1 MAFFRRLWNWC
12 KRFRYRCGYGVHSPS
27 DFFLITSVVYESLPY
42 YAYRELE
49 SSSSLD
55 SSSFYRRKVNRL
67 LFRLVNYFQPT
78 CLVHIGQKD
87 DLEFRY
93 MKAAC
98 SSMKAIGLESN
109 DCKDVMSVLGKVM
122 RGRDSIG
129 VLHVGNTPY
138 YSEVIANLL
147 PFMKADSCLIIGG
160 IHDSKDKKAW
170 WKQLKN
176 DERVRVTFDL
186 YDVGIALFDPK
197 RYKQDYIVNFF

>member
-49 SSSSLD
+49 SSFSLE

-67 LFRLVNYFQPT
+67 LFRLVNYFQPA
-78 CLVHIGQKD
+78 CLVNVAGED
-87 DLEFRY
+87 DWAFRY

-98 SSMKAIGLESN
+98 TSMKTN
-109 DCKDVMSVLGKVM
+109 DVRVHDMKKTLQAVENIKG
-122 RGRDSIG
+122 G
-129 VLHVGNTPY
+129 VDMLHVGNTPF
-138 YSEVIANLL
+138 YSEVVE
-147 PFMKADSCLIIGG
+147 KIIPYMNTDACMIVGG
-160 IHDSKDKKAW
+160 IYTSEEKKKW

-176 DERVRVTFDL
+176 DERVRITFDL
-186 YDVGIALFDPK
+186 YDIGIVLFDPK
-197 RYKQDYIVNFF
+197 RYKQNYIVNFF

>member
-49 SSSSLD
+49 SSFSLE

-67 LFRLVNYFQPT
+67 LFRLVNYFQPAY
-78 CLVHIGQKD
+78 LVNVAGED
-87 DLEFRY
+87 DLAFRY

-98 SSMKAIGLESN
+98 TSMKTNNVRVHDMKKTLQAVENIKGCV
-109 DCKDVMSVLGKVM
+109 DM
-122 RGRDSIG
+122 
-129 VLHVGNTPY
+129 LHVGNTPF
-138 YSEVIANLL
+138 YSEVVEKMIPYMNTDAC
-147 PFMKADSCLIIGG
+147 MIVGG
-160 IHDSKDKKAW
+160 IYTSEEKKKW

-176 DERVRVTFDL
+176 DERVRITFDL
-186 YDVGIALFDPK
+186 YDIGIVLFDPK
-197 RYKQDYIVNFF
+197 RYKQNYIVNFF

>member
-1 MAFFRRLWNWC
+1 MAFLRRLWNWF

-98 SSMKAIGLESN
+98 SSMKANNVRVHDMKKTLQAVENIKGCV
-109 DCKDVMSVLGKVM
+109 DM
-122 RGRDSIG
+122 
-129 VLHVGNTPY
+129 LHVGNTPF
-138 YSEVIANLL
+138 YSEVVEKMIPYMNTDAC
-147 PFMKADSCLIIGG
+147 MIVGG
-160 IHDSKDKKAW
+160 IYTSEEKKKW
-170 WKQLKN
+170 WKQLKD
-176 DERVRVTFDL
+176 DERVRITFDL
-186 YDVGIALFDPK
+186 YDIGIVLFDPK
-197 RYKQDYIVNFF
+197 RYKQNYIVNFF